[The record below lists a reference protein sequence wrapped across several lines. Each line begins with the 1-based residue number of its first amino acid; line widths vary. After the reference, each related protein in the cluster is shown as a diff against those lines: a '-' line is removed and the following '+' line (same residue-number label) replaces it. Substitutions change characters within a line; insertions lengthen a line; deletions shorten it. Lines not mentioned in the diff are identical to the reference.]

1 MRRKLV
7 ITLTTLHGTRQ
18 ITLGQVA
25 RYAILILLI
34 VAGGAFALSNYLLI
48 RATDDLQILESE
60 HLALGS
66 EYDQLNMTLE
76 EVTEQRNLLE
86 VEREALEVRYQEA
99 LGSQQLY
106 LSELDSLTGRLE
118 SLAQDRESLEAQMEG
133 IASERETLEAEM
145 KQLAQ
150 ARLQDNELMD
160 QQLAA
165 LDELARARAALE
177 NQNEELTQSL
187 TELGA
192 TLGLTDQ
199 LQGLDAAASAALI
212 EARARERR
220 LLLNMIP
227 NGLPAQFERV
237 NSDFGSRI
245 HPVTKKKAMHR
256 GVDLKM
262 ARGTPVHATADGIV
276 ETAGT
281 DNKGGFGK
289 IIRIQHS
296 FGFRTYYAHLNKL
309 LVRPGEYVVK
319 GQQIAESGS
328 TGRSTG
334 PHLHYEVRQL
344 WTALDPAPFMSW
356 SLDNY
361 EQLFEQ
367 VGEIKWDSLG
377 KQYPL
382 RMATTASQ

>member
-18 ITLGQVA
+18 FTLGQVA
-25 RYAILILLI
+25 RYAILILLL

-48 RATDDLQILESE
+48 RATDDLQTLESE

-106 LSELDSLTGRLE
+106 LSELDSLSGRLE
-118 SLAQDRESLEAQMEG
+118 SLALDRESLGAQMAR

-145 KQLAQ
+145 EQLAQ

-165 LDELARARAALE
+165 LDELGRARAALE
-177 NQNEELTQSL
+177 NQNEELVQSL

-220 LLLNMIP
+220 LLLHMIP

-245 HPVTKKKAMHR
+245 HPVTKKKSLHR

-262 ARGTPVHATADGIV
+262 KRGTPVYATADGIV

>member
-165 LDELARARAALE
+165 LDELARARSALE
-177 NQNEELTQSL
+177 NQNEELAQSL

-192 TLGLTDQ
+192 ALGLTDQ

-220 LLLNMIP
+220 MVLHMIP

-262 ARGTPVHATADGIV
+262 ASGTPVYATADGIV

-382 RMATTASQ
+382 RMATIASQ

>member
-18 ITLGQVA
+18 ITLGQAA
-25 RYAILILLI
+25 RYAILILLL
-34 VAGGAFALSNYLLI
+34 VAGGAFALSNYLLV
-48 RATDDLQILESE
+48 RATDNLQLLESE
-60 HLALGS
+60 HLALS
-66 EYDQLNMTLE
+66 SDYDQLNTTLE

-86 VEREALEVRYQEA
+86 EERLALQERYQEA
-99 LGSQQLY
+99 LGSQKTYLVELDQ
-106 LSELDSLTGRLE
+106 LSEKLTTLATERE
-118 SLAQDRESLEAQMEG
+118 SLAQQMSR
-133 IASERETLEAEM
+133 IANEREALETEM

-150 ARLQDNELMD
+150 ARLQDNELMS

-165 LDELARARAALE
+165 LDDLARERALLESQNDELA
-177 NQNEELTQSL
+177 QSL
-187 TELGA
+187 ADLGA
-192 TLGLTDQ
+192 SLGLTEQ
-199 LQGLDAAASAALI
+199 LVGLDAAQSAALI

-237 NSDFGSRI
+237 NSDFGQRV
-245 HPVTKKKAMHR
+245 HPVTKKRAMHR

-262 ARGTPVHATADGIV
+262 RKGTPVFATADGIV
-276 ETAGT
+276 ESAGT
-281 DNKGGFGK
+281 DTQGGFGK

-296 FGFRTYYAHLNKL
+296 FGFRTYYAHLGKL
-309 LVRPGEYVVK
+309 LVKPGEYVVK
-319 GQQIAESGS
+319 GQQIADSGNS
-328 TGRSTG
+328 GRSTG

-356 SLDNY
+356 SLENY

-367 VGEIKWDSLG
+367 VGEINWDSLG

-382 RMATTASQ
+382 RTATTGSR

>member
-25 RYAILILLI
+25 RYAILILLL

-48 RATDDLQILESE
+48 RATDNLQVLESE

-66 EYDQLNMTLE
+66 EYDQLNMTLD

-86 VEREALEVRYQEA
+86 EEREALEVRYQEA

-106 LSELDSLTGRLE
+106 LSELDDLGGRLE
-118 SLAQDRESLEAQMEG
+118 SLAQDREALEAQMARISG
-133 IASERETLEAEM
+133 ERETLEAEM
-145 KQLAQ
+145 KQLAE

-177 NQNEELTQSL
+177 NQNEELAQSL

-192 TLGLTDQ
+192 TLGLTEQ
-199 LQGLDAAASAALI
+199 LAGLDADATAALI

-220 LLLNMIP
+220 MLLHMIP

-237 NSDFGSRI
+237 NSDFGSRV

-262 ARGTPVHATADGIV
+262 KKGTPVYATADGIV

-319 GQQIAESGS
+319 GQQIAESGN